1 MNLRDLVHLPIDEA
15 TRAAKLEGACVRVEM
30 TAPPRGPIEGEAR
43 VVRAKCDADG
53 TIVLTAAFYPVLHED

>member
-15 TRAAKLEGACVRVEM
+15 TRTAKHEGACVRVEM

-43 VVRAKCDADG
+43 VVCAKCDADG